1 MRKKVKLISSNGQVD
16 ANAPIIKFSAGDEI
30 EWSSFQNESADI
42 VFASKYGSPFTSA
55 RFQVPAGGSVSSGP
69 AIKKPQNGKQDEY
82 KYTVIGQGGL
92 NDPVI
97 IVDN

>member
-69 AIKKPQNGKQDEY
+69 AIKKTRHGKQDEN
-82 KYTVIGQGGL
+82 KYTEIGKGRV
-92 NDPVI
+92 NDRV
-97 IVDN
+97 VRLE